1 MAHVHDLDCLE
12 QVGKRLVCKVTGKK
26 SKQEGPRYGLW
37 GFRVIEFPA
46 GRRYL
51 APTHL
56 GQAIGVEEVK
66 VYANVALR
74 RPKPATV
81 DFVKAA
87 RSGGN
92 YDSSGPVYALVGG
105 RLQLTKLP
113 DLVYQD
119 PSSGVVPRS

>member
-12 QVGKRLVCKVTGKK
+12 VHGKRLVCKVTGKK

-37 GFRVIEFPA
+37 GFRVIDFPA
-46 GRRYL
+46 GHRYL

-56 GQAIGVEEVK
+56 GNAIGVEEVK
-66 VYANVALR
+66 VYANAALR

-81 DFVKAA
+81 DFVKAVRYA
-87 RSGGN
+87 GN
-92 YDSSGPVYALVGG
+92 YDHSGPVYALVGG
-105 RLQLTKLP
+105 RLHLATLP